1 MVPTIEKPAGAATL
15 DPSRMGRCVS
25 LVAEETRQ
33 ENRPFGG
40 DSSVSL
46 GACCQP
52 GTPFW
57 GHLLQACWK
66 QILLAALPRISEAR
80 AQVLWRVDYRFVAG
94 SRAQSPQ
101 SPGGFLM
108 GDPLLMVLSV
118 PAQVMWFENNRQCQV
133 PRFRKVVGNNYSW
146 NLCFKDPS

>member
-1 MVPTIEKPAGAATL
+1 MTVPTVEKPAGAATL

-25 LVAEETRQ
+25 SVAEATRQ

-80 AQVLWRVDYRFVAG
+80 AQVLWSVDYRFVVG

-101 SPGGFLM
+101 SPGGLLM
-108 GDPLLMVLSV
+108 GDPLLVVLSA
-118 PAQVMWFENNRQCQV
+118 PAQVM
-133 PRFRKVVGNNYSW
+133 
-146 NLCFKDPS
+146 